1 MSFFSVVDQHVARNP
16 VARAVQKRRIE
27 AAIRDYQ
34 TALYLAADGSDQV
47 ANASAGAT
55 VIAVALRLVG
65 DTGPGANVMRGALSA
80 LLQSAVPGARWR
92 AINAGAV
99 DVGMSRAA
107 SVILSSPAEVT
118 REAWK
123 YVSSLEAA

>member
-1 MSFFSVVDQHVARNP
+1 MSFFSIVDQHVARNP

-47 ANASAGAT
+47 ANASA
-55 VIAVALRLVG
+55 
-65 DTGPGANVMRGALSA
+65 GANVMRGALSA